1 MVLQHRCRWRQY
13 LYRPPRVPEIQI
25 RQQRR
30 ERGNNNLERK
40 HFLCLFSRFPGR
52 RRGGDDV
59 YGGAGMGGG
68 GMVRAGERAGGAEW
82 SGWLAGRPFSMPRQR
97 RRQEKPLLQWDTVS
111 LPKIR
116 LVNGECFYNFC
127 E

>member
-40 HFLCLFSRFPGR
+40 HFLCLFSRFPR
-52 RRGGDDV
+52 RDGGDV
-59 YGGAGMGGG
+59 YGGAGMVAGRGRANELVERSGVAGWQAIFDAPTAERGGKKS
-68 GMVRAGERAGGAEW
+68 RFW
-82 SGWLAGRPFSMPRQR
+82 SGTRCRCL
-97 RRQEKPLLQWDTVS
+97 
-111 LPKIR
+111 IR
-116 LVNGECFYNFC
+116 
-127 E
+127 